1 MRIKEFIISIFEIT
15 DDPCNLIN
23 SQIPLLFALNHI
35 YSKLRHSCSKSDNF
49 CFKLHHFCSISHH
62 FCFEHKMRCKRLFVS
77 AFQQTGY
84 LINKVLVLTEFCHFK
99 IAVIKWQIL
108 NFMLCNFGLKS
119 SDFRPN
125 CTPISSVTIIYH
137 QVQGCH
143 KFWAAGIHFHSSK
156 LSSIMYRGS
165 SQSKYL

>member
-23 SQIPLLFALNHI
+23 SQITLLFALNHI
-35 YSKLRHSCSKSDNF
+35 YSKLHHSCSKSDNF

-119 SDFRPN
+119 YLWFQIEQILKSLVWFQTKLHSN
-125 CTPISSVTIIYH
+125 QFSYH
-137 QVQGCH
+137 Y
-143 KFWAAGIHFHSSK
+143 
-156 LSSIMYRGS
+156 LSPSARLS
-165 SQSKYL
+165 